1 MILDPIKSV
10 DISHFRILSQSSGTF
25 FFRSYLL
32 CISAGEIHIDYSEVS
47 SSLSYLMRTLK
58 ALLISVTVLLISSVS
73 F

>member
-25 FFRSYLL
+25 CFRSYLL
-32 CISAGEIHIDYSEVS
+32 CISAGEIHIDCSEVS